1 MIRSGLASVTFRKL
15 DSVAVAR
22 LASEAGLAGI
32 EWIGDAH
39 APAGDLRMARQV
51 AAATLNGWL
60 AGNTESIPDLLRS
73 K

>member
-15 DSVAVAR
+15 DCIAVAR
-22 LASEAGLAGI
+22 LAREAGLAGI

-39 APAGDLRMARQV
+39 APAGDLRMAREA

-60 AGNTESIPDLLRS
+60 AGNTESIPD
-73 K
+73 